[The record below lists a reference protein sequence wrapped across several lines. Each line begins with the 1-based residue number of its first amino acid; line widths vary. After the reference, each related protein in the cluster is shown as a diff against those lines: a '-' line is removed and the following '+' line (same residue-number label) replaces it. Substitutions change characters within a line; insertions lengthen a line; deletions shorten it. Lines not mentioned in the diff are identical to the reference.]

1 MPWANFWATFWKNW
15 ATFWPNCLGS
25 LADLVEAKIAIPTLI
40 NLLDLFKDHQGP
52 KTDDSM
58 GQIAGQANHFNR
70 RSRAQHSGT
79 SRRSSVPSS
88 TQSDPQKQFL
98 QLGPAK
104 ARELLSAA
112 TGSPDP
118 LSFAG
123 PISHGRLSSLT
134 STSSLTEN
142 YWVYFFA
149 VLSFRTIL
157 RLCLYKEKMI
167 KCFFSLFFEQ
177 IIRVSYLLVWLV
189 FKVSSDQI

>member
-1 MPWANFWATFWKNW
+1 M
-15 ATFWPNCLGS
+15 
-25 LADLVEAKIAIPTLI
+25 EAKIAIPTLI

-58 GQIAGQANHFNR
+58 GQIAGQANHHRHFHR
-70 RSRAQHSGT
+70 RSRAQRSGT
-79 SRRSSVPSS
+79 SRRPSAPSS
-88 TQSDPQKQFL
+88 TLSDPQKQFL

-118 LSFAG
+118 PSLAG

-142 YWVYFFA
+142 YWVYFFT

-177 IIRVSYLLVWLV
+177 IIRASYLLV
-189 FKVSSDQI
+189 